1 MREVRSSAVKIN
13 DIINTL
19 ILLNIDR
26 LTMSAFNM
34 LVVLGSTASGKTKL
48 AVELAKM
55 LNGEIISAD
64 SRQVYCGLDIG
75 SGKDLDEYQEIN
87 HHLIDI
93 VDPGYEYNIFDFQ
106 KDVISA
112 YEKISDKNKLAIMA
126 GGSALYV
133 DSILKGY
140 RLIDVPENKT
150 LRENLAQLNHEQLT
164 QQLMQLKPNLHNTT
178 DLIERDR
185 LVRAIE
191 IAQGEL
197 AAKDTIN
204 DFPALKP
211 LIFAIKWPREVIRQR
226 ITLRLKQRMEQG
238 LIAEVA
244 QLHAQGVSWETLYFY
259 GLEYRYI
266 AQHLQGKLSKNDC
279 FQKLNSAIHQF
290 SKKQD
295 TWLRR
300 LERNGTKIHWL
311 DGNKNLLTQAMAV
324 IAQLNKQN

>member
-1 MREVRSSAVKIN
+1 
-13 DIINTL
+13 
-19 ILLNIDR
+19 
-26 LTMSAFNM
+26 MSAFNM

-48 AVELAKM
+48 AVELARM
-55 LNGEIISAD
+55 LNGEVISAD
-64 SRQVYCGLDIG
+64 SRQVYRGLDIG
-75 SGKDLDEYQEIN
+75 SGKDLDEYQEIK

-106 KDVISA
+106 QDVINA
-112 YEKISDKNKLAIMA
+112 YEKISNKNKLTIMA

-140 RLIDVPENKT
+140 RLIEVPENKT
-150 LRENLAQLNHEQLT
+150 LRATLDKLSHEQLT
-164 QQLMQLKPNLHNTT
+164 EQLLQLKPNLHNTT
-178 DLIERDR
+178 DLIERER

-191 IAQGEL
+191 IALGEQ
-197 AAKDTIN
+197 AAKNTKN
-204 DFPALKP
+204 DFPEFKSI
-211 LIFAIKWPREVIRQR
+211 IFAIKWPREVIRER

-238 LIAEVA
+238 LIEEVE

-266 AQHLQGKLSKNDC
+266 AQHLQGQLSKNDC

-300 LERNGTKIHWL
+300 LERNGAKIHWL
-311 DGNKNLLTQAMAV
+311 EGDKDVLAQAMSV
-324 IAQLNKQN
+324 IAKINNQ